1 MGIIQQQSIRSTIY
15 TYAGVLLG
23 FVTVAL
29 LFPRFLTPE
38 QIGVINLLVAYA
50 MVFGQLGTLGFSN
63 AIVRFFPYFRN
74 KNKGHHGFLSI
85 LLATGLA
92 GFILFLV
99 LYFIIKPYVLA
110 SNVDSSPLFI
120 EYYSYIIPL
129 TFFLLY
135 FTLLETYSNVLYNTT
150 TATFLKEFL
159 QRMLI
164 LISLLLFVFNV
175 ADFNHFLFFYCA
187 TFAVIAFALLF
198 FLRKEGELQIR
209 KPLLKIPLLKGMFSI
224 SAFGF
229 ITGFSHL
236 AIMKIDV
243 IMLNQFYSSAETG
256 IYATT
261 FYFGTLIILP
271 SRTINRIASTVIA
284 DAFKT
289 KNIQTLRDVYLK
301 SCVNQYI
308 LGSYLLLGIWLNID
322 NIFKIIPPE
331 YEAGKYVIFFIGMSN
346 LIRMTGGIDTA
357 LIGYSK
363 YYKYNT
369 LFIFL
374 LLFFSVITNL
384 ILIPI
389 LSLTGAAIAS
399 TISVLLFVIIKFV
412 FIKKKFDFQPYNI
425 RYVYVLLIS
434 LGIYFL
440 IAQLPAFSNP
450 YLDVFV
456 RGCLITGLFVPL
468 VYLSKASS
476 DVNKIIEDKIFIY
489 FKS

>member
-1 MGIIQQQSIRSTIY
+1 
-15 TYAGVLLG
+15 
-23 FVTVAL
+23 
-29 LFPRFLTPE
+29 
-38 QIGVINLLVAYA
+38 
-50 MVFGQLGTLGFSN
+50 
-63 AIVRFFPYFRN
+63 
-74 KNKGHHGFLSI
+74 
-85 LLATGLA
+85 
-92 GFILFLV
+92 
-99 LYFIIKPYVLA
+99 
-110 SNVDSSPLFI
+110 
-120 EYYSYIIPL
+120 
-129 TFFLLY
+129 
-135 FTLLETYSNVLYNTT
+135 
-150 TATFLKEFL
+150 
-159 QRMLI
+159 
-164 LISLLLFVFNV
+164 
-175 ADFNHFLFFYCA
+175 
-187 TFAVIAFALLF
+187 
-198 FLRKEGELQIR
+198 
-209 KPLLKIPLLKGMFSI
+209 
-224 SAFGF
+224 
-229 ITGFSHL
+229 
-236 AIMKIDV
+236 
-243 IMLNQFYSSAETG
+243 
-256 IYATT
+256 
-261 FYFGTLIILP
+261 
-271 SRTINRIASTVIA
+271 
-284 DAFKT
+284 
-289 KNIQTLRDVYLK
+289 
-301 SCVNQYI
+301 VNQYI

-374 LLFFSVITNL
+374 LLFFSVITNW

-434 LGIYFL
+434 LGTYFL